1 MRILAQEGF
10 EIHRS
15 VFPADEIKSLRKEAE
30 RISREAGSACIR
42 NPRSRST
49 MFAALSE
56 SPNLRISEALSAV
69 GGTGYLIPYRERVI

>member
-15 VFPADEIKSLRKEAE
+15 VFAADEIKSLRKEAE
-30 RISREAGSACIR
+30 RISREAGSACVR

-56 SPNLRISEALSAV
+56 SPNLLALLEELA
-69 GGTGYLIPYRERVI
+69 I

>member
-15 VFPADEIKSLRKEAE
+15 MFAADEIKSLRKEAE
-30 RISREAGSACIR
+30 RISREAGSACVR

-56 SPNLRISEALSAV
+56 SPNLRSS
-69 GGTGYLIPYRERVI
+69 

>member
-30 RISREAGSACIR
+30 HISREAGTA
-42 NPRSRST
+42 RSRST

-56 SPNLRISEALSAV
+56 SPKLLALLEELA
-69 GGTGYLIPYRERVI
+69 I